1 MNDTI
6 TTGLTNVIQLI
17 LLLFWKSIYV
27 YYLYVM
33 TMLAFTI
40 INNIL
45 NARIVDKKYPQYKC
59 RGKLGEEERKVIKNR
74 FLVLW

>member
-45 NARIVDKKYPQYKC
+45 NARIVDKSI
-59 RGKLGEEERKVIKNR
+59 LNINVEENWEKKKEK
-74 FLVLW
+74 